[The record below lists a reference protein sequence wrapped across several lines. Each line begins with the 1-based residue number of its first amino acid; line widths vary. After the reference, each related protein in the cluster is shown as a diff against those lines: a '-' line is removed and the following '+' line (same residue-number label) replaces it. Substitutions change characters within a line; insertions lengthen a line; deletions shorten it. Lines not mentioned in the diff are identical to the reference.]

1 MKKTF
6 KKQNMLASLLCRQ
19 RGTSLL
25 ESLAYLGIAALVI
38 LGAVSMLSNASS
50 SSMTNRAVE
59 QLVSL
64 RTSVRKLYMGQAGGY
79 GAAAGTNLESIVIAA
94 KAYPTTLTVT
104 SGTLYNTWG
113 GSVDVQGY
121 PTGFTITYNNVPKA
135 ECVSIISGADG
146 WTSIVQGTETAI
158 TTFPATPTAAQGACT
173 SATANTIAFS
183 AS

>member
-1 MKKTF
+1 MKKTL
-6 KKQNMLASLLCRQ
+6 KSLNMVASPLYRQ

-38 LGAVSMLSNASS
+38 LGAVSMLSSASS
-50 SSMTNRAVE
+50 SSMANRTVE
-59 QLVSL
+59 QLISL
-64 RTSVRKLYMGQAGGY
+64 RTGVKRLYMGQPSGY
-79 GAAAGTNLESIVIAA
+79 GVTAGTNLESVIIAA
-94 KAYPTTLTVT
+94 KAYPTTLTVN

-121 PTGFTITYNNVPKA
+121 PDGFTITYNSVPKA

-158 TTFPATPTAAQGACT
+158 TTFPATPAAAQAACT
-173 SATANTIAFS
+173 SATANSIAFS